1 MTAQQIN
8 ANTGK
13 AKRRLC
19 SVDAAS
25 PATTAGAASSALLG
39 LDIAGIIPAQTTL
52 SLTVGAGTVLMAL
65 LALAK
70 DMIVRET
77 PEA

>member
-1 MTAQQIN
+1 MTVQQIS
-8 ANTGK
+8 ANSGET
-13 AKRRLC
+13 KRRLFG
-19 SVDAAS
+19 VVAPT
-25 PATTAGAASSALLG
+25 PATVAAAASSALLG
-39 LDIAGIIPAQTTL
+39 LDIAGIIPPQTIL
-52 SLTVGAGTVLMAL
+52 SLAVGTGTVLMAL